1 MEPNFHPGPS
11 VITFWSLPCSQKPKV
26 IPWARQTDKLCTI
39 WEKHFQHLPS
49 LLLGTILMIYF
60 LPMLFLSPTF
70 SNTFICFDFLGT
82 TSITLAF
89 SGPVGKQQFA
99 LLVTDNHFDHF
110 RDNSFFPLIIGKT
123 RCIFNWF
130 RQIKPSENHL
140 DLGLQNLSLIQMHS
154 AWSFIV
160 PEFFERYRGLK
171 FFKKKI
177 VWEHIKQLGKLFHLI
192 SKHFEDN

>member
-39 WEKHFQHLPS
+39 WEKPFQHLPS

-130 RQIKPSENHL
+130 RQIKPSWLRSSEFVFDTNA
-140 DLGLQNLSLIQMHS
+140 LSLILYCTWVFRTIS
-154 AWSFIV
+154 W
-160 PEFFERYRGLK
+160 
-171 FFKKKI
+171 FKI
-177 VWEHIKQLGKLFHLI
+177 L
-192 SKHFEDN
+192 